1 MEGPC
6 LVPRPEIQRPT
17 IKSVGCRFTQN
28 NCSKMS
34 LIIRFRAAGKAA
46 FLHFLGSLLV
56 ACLAAVLV
64 LWVWYP
70 HPYDLLSGG
79 RKLFLIL
86 VSVDVVCGPLLTFV
100 LFNPRKSR
108 TELWTDMSLV
118 ILVQL
123 AALAY
128 GLHTAYE
135 ARPLYL
141 VHEVD
146 RFRVI
151 TSGDYGDVDVSG
163 DIARLDASLKPHW
176 LKGPLTVGIRDPKDS
191 KEKRDV
197 MLESVGGGR
206 DYSQRPDFY
215 VSYGAS
221 YQSKALARSKPLK
234 SLLDRYP
241 QVEEEAKTLLKT
253 HSVDLEAARFLP
265 VIHKQDWVAVL
276 DASARIVGFL
286 PGDGFTVP

>member
-1 MEGPC
+1 MRQLGTALGSLLPC
-6 LVPRPEIQRPT
+6 
-17 IKSVGCRFTQN
+17 IKSVDGCLAPN

-34 LIIRFRAAGKAA
+34 LIVRIRAAGKAGL
-46 FLHFLGSLLV
+46 LHFLCSLLV
-56 ACLAAVLV
+56 ASLAAVLV
-64 LWVWYP
+64 FWVWYP
-70 HPYDLLSGG
+70 HPYGLLSGG

-108 TELWTDMSLV
+108 RELWTDMSLV

-151 TSGDYGDVDVSG
+151 TSGDYGDVDVRG

-176 LKGPLTVGIRDPKDS
+176 LKGPLTVGIRSPKDS
-191 KEKRDV
+191 KERQDV
-197 MLESVGGGR
+197 MLESIGGGR
-206 DYSQRPDFY
+206 DYSQRPEFY
-215 VSYGAS
+215 VPYDNSYR
-221 YQSKALARSKPLK
+221 SKALERSKPLK
-234 SLLDRYP
+234 SFLDRYP
-241 QVEEEAKTLLKT
+241 QVEEEGKTLLKT
-253 HSVDLEAARFLP
+253 HSVDLDVARFLP

>member
-1 MEGPC
+1 
-6 LVPRPEIQRPT
+6 
-17 IKSVGCRFTQN
+17 
-28 NCSKMS
+28 MS
-34 LIIRFRAAGKAA
+34 LIVRIRAAGKAGL
-46 FLHFLGSLLV
+46 LHFLCSLLV
-56 ACLAAVLV
+56 ASLAAVLV
-64 LWVWYP
+64 FWVWYP
-70 HPYDLLSGG
+70 HPYGLLSGG

-108 TELWTDMSLV
+108 RELWTDMSLV

-151 TSGDYGDVDVSG
+151 TSGDYGDVDVRG

-176 LKGPLTVGIRDPKDS
+176 LKGPLTVGIRSPKDS
-191 KEKRDV
+191 KERQDV
-197 MLESVGGGR
+197 MLESIGGGR
-206 DYSQRPDFY
+206 DYSQRPEFY
-215 VSYGAS
+215 VPYDNSYR
-221 YQSKALARSKPLK
+221 SKALERSKPLK
-234 SLLDRYP
+234 SFLDRYP
-241 QVEEEAKTLLKT
+241 QVEEEGKTLLKT
-253 HSVDLEAARFLP
+253 HSVDLDVARFLP

>member
-1 MEGPC
+1 
-6 LVPRPEIQRPT
+6 
-17 IKSVGCRFTQN
+17 
-28 NCSKMS
+28 MS
-34 LIIRFRAAGKAA
+34 LTVRFRAAGKAA
-46 FLHFLGSLLV
+46 LLHFLGSLLV

-70 HPYDLLSGG
+70 HPYGLLSGG
-79 RKLFLIL
+79 RTLFLIL
-86 VSVDVVCGPLLTFV
+86 VGVDVICGPLLTLV

-108 TELWTDMSLV
+108 VELWTDMSLV

-128 GLHTAYE
+128 GLHIAHE

-151 TSGDYGDVDVSG
+151 TSGDYGDVDVRG
-163 DIARLDASLKPHW
+163 DIERLDASLKPHW
-176 LKGPLTVGIRDPKDS
+176 LKGPLTVGIRSPKDA
-191 KEKRDV
+191 KERQDV

-215 VSYGAS
+215 VPYDAG

-234 SLLDRYP
+234 SFLDRYP
-241 QVEEEAKTLLKT
+241 EEGEEANTFLRAR
-253 HSVDLEAARFLP
+253 SVELDTARFLP

-276 DASARIVGFL
+276 DASAQIVGFL